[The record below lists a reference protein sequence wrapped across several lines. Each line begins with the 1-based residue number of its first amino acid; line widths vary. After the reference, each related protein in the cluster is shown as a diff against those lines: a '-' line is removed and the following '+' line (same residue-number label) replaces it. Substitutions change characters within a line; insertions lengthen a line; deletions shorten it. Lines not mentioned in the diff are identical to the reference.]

1 MGDDLQMHD
10 DETTAVEGNGTD
22 AGDLDP
28 RDAVVGADAVDMGGC
43 DGCRPGAT
51 AVWGKRVIG
60 ITAGTIVAGVGT
72 TPAPATI
79 LKLAPICDT
88 TLDCLFVPTGQAPN
102 FMVTSLK
109 YQDIEM
115 VKEATTTL
123 AGNGVADTDGVP
135 LTEFLAFGTC
145 ANLLRGI
152 CVKAN
157 IPVTITLVNI
167 TPAVA
172 ELQIGIKGVTGKL
185 Q

>member
-1 MGDDLQMHD
+1 MGEDLQTI
-10 DETTAVEGNGTD
+10 ETTAEVDGNGELAFEQD
-22 AGDLDP
+22 ES
-28 RDAVVGADAVDMGGC
+28 RDARVGAEQDLGGC
-43 DGCRPGAT
+43 DGCHPGAT
-51 AVWGKRVIG
+51 AVWGKRIIG

-115 VKEATTTL
+115 VKEATTSL
-123 AGNGVADTDGVP
+123 SGNGVADVDGVP

-172 ELQIGIKGVTGKL
+172 ELQIGIKGVTGIR
-185 Q
+185 